1 MLIFIICANLIML
14 GILFYY
20 YGENNNSENLTFGGV
35 ALLTAAGMA
44 IIIAIMVLLMQGNVN
59 REKANQLN
67 IDCANLNYY
76 VHHLEDYK
84 ERTLVEAIN
93 KYNVELKDFR
103 AKQKSPW
110 LNWFYPGDIS
120 ECEYIIWVN

>member
-14 GILFYY
+14 GIIFYY

-44 IIIAIMVLLMQGNVN
+44 IIIAIMVLLMQGSVN

-76 VHHLEDYK
+76 IHHLEDYK

-103 AKQKSPW
+103 AKQNSPW
-110 LNWFYPGDIS
+110 LNWFYPGDVS

>member
-1 MLIFIICANLIML
+1 MLIFLVCLNILAL
-14 GILFYY
+14 GIFLLLYDKKEGELYFIGSTVSILSGIALFI
-20 YGENNNSENLTFGGV
+20 L
-35 ALLTAAGMA
+35 
-44 IIIAIMVLLMQGNVN
+44 IMVLLAQGSVN

-93 KYNVELKDFR
+93 RYNVELKDFR
-103 AKQKSPW
+103 AKQSSPW
-110 LNWFYPGDIS
+110 LNWFYPGDVS
-120 ECEYIIWVN
+120 RCEYIIWRN

>member
-1 MLIFIICANLIML
+1 MLIFIICANLFML

-76 VHHLEDYK
+76 VHHLENYK

-110 LNWFYPGDIS
+110 LNWFYPGDVS